1 MAEGSEGTRRGHTT
15 VARLLCESAV
25 IHRWPLRRS
34 RGQSSRCL
42 VGQDQDMLYAS
53 SRIWV
58 PGEQMANPLRAAAV

>member
-42 VGQDQDMLYAS
+42 VGQDQDMLYCMQA
-53 SRIWV
+53 
-58 PGEQMANPLRAAAV
+58 PGFGCRVNRWPTH